1 MGLILRDVLRQEQP
15 VLPLFCVWNQR
26 QDPRHCLFHLP
37 IPWRPLHNTVVFEL
51 QHKLDSFLSE
61 LISSV
66 TIPIRKSFLAGSELK
81 LVSFYY
87 YFFFFFGHTVAHRV
101 PARDQIPAA
110 VAALD
115 P

>member
-1 MGLILRDVLRQEQP
+1 M
-15 VLPLFCVWNQR
+15 
-26 QDPRHCLFHLP
+26 
-37 IPWRPLHNTVVFEL
+37 FEL

-87 YFFFFFGHTVAHRV
+87 FFFFFGHTVAHRV

-110 VAALD
+110 VVALD
-115 P
+115 PAREPTCVPAIPTHRQSHCTTVGTPNFFLFNVSLSLSLILGILFNK